1 MSSSYDYEKI
11 SVTAKLTA
19 FLRTFS
25 DIPYSQELSDKSN
38 AKEETAT
45 LRVGKEE
52 QMNYRAPQ
60 FEARY
65 KLVTS
70 IIEDLGIKQVLEIAS
85 GLSARGLVLTRD
97 SDVKYIETD
106 LASIIKEKEA
116 IAKSILIDEGEVS
129 RSNLIFQVASAFNP
143 DELKNAL
150 ALFSKDTVAIV
161 SEGLLTYLNREELER
176 LSASLHEILSK
187 HDGLWITDIPTNAF
201 TKSLSQQGIWDT
213 GKGSGDMEKQLNRPI
228 KFLFET
234 SEDVKDFFE
243 SHGFTVVEAHPYSET
258 IDQLTCI
265 GKLNLDKDKVIKF
278 LSLRSI
284 FVLKA
289 K

>member
-25 DIPYSQELSDKSN
+25 DIPYSQELSEKSN
-38 AKEETAT
+38 AEEETVT

-70 IIEDLGIKQVLEIAS
+70 IIEQLGIKQILEIAS
-85 GLSARGLVLTRD
+85 GLSARGLVFTRNP
-97 SDVKYIETD
+97 DVKYLETD
-106 LASIIKEKEA
+106 LPGIIKEKET
-116 IAKSILIDEGEVS
+116 IVKSILSDEGDVP
-129 RSNLIFQVASAFNP
+129 RPNLIFQIANAFNP
-143 DELKNAL
+143 QELQNAL
-150 ALFSKDTVAIV
+150 ACFSADKIAIV
-161 SEGLLTYLNREELER
+161 SEGLLTYLSHEELER

-187 HDGLWITDIPTNAF
+187 RDGLWITDIPTNAF

-234 SEDVKDFFE
+234 SQDVEDFFE

-258 IDQLTCI
+258 IDQLACI
-265 GKLNLDKDKVIKF
+265 GKLNLDKEKVMKF
-278 LSLRSI
+278 LTLRSV